1 MRFPKNR
8 IRCVISLLCALLLL
22 IAGAITAG
30 AITVGAV
37 DSEQYDTEYDEDIGK
52 VTIHVHGGYMN
63 EDTIDLRAPMLEA
76 AEKNASVQI
85 NVGNV
90 RLYLNASAV
99 KQSSMTEGPL
109 YIHAKQIQEEKP
121 KETASD
127 TEAET
132 ETETVPV
139 KEVRYKI
146 TFGNFDFEYGSLR
159 IRIRY
164 VPENAELISV
174 LSRMPD
180 GEERTLTFGY
190 ADKYVSFYP
199 ETLNGEQE
207 LVIAERIPVEAPAR
221 LPLLLAGT
229 LGALLLASAVLA
241 VLLMTKQGKRL
252 FQGDASDRA

>member
-8 IRCVISLLCALLLL
+8 IRCVISLMCALLLL
-22 IAGAITAG
+22 IAGTITAS
-30 AITVGAV
+30 ASN
-37 DSEQYDTEYDEDIGK
+37 SEQYDTEYDEDIGK
-52 VTIHVHGGYMN
+52 MTIHVHGGYMN

-99 KQSSMTEGPL
+99 KQSIMTNGPL
-109 YIHAKQIQEEKP
+109 YVHSKQIQEDTPE
-121 KETASD
+121 ETTSD
-127 TEAET
+127 AEAET
-132 ETETVPV
+132 EEEAVPV
-139 KEVRYKI
+139 KEIRYKI

-180 GEERTLTFGY
+180 GEEHTLTFGY

-207 LVIAERIPVEAPAR
+207 LIIAERIPIEAPAR
-221 LPLLLAGT
+221 LPLLLAGA
-229 LGALLLASAVLA
+229 LGALLLASAVMT
-241 VLLMTKQGKRL
+241 VLLMTKRGKRL
-252 FQGDASDRA
+252 FQGDASDCA